1 MANPDLTLKE
11 LHFIQRMICK
21 VEALDMTDLAATKE
35 LREIEFAADALMA
48 LVRERGAWEILLEN
62 EPEGPLH

>member
-11 LHFIQRMICK
+11 LHFIQRMICR
-21 VEALDMTDLAATKE
+21 VGALDMTDPAAAEE
-35 LREIEFAADALMA
+35 LRSIEYATDTLML
-48 LVRERGAWEILLEN
+48 LVTERGAWEILLEN